1 MMKNFSKYILL
12 ALATVLIG
20 CHGTPNDLIIEENK
34 NPEPEPTPEVQEG
47 LEISVDTNTI
57 EADGSDFATFSLK
70 LNGVELTS
78 SEEEMSKIYFIHE
91 KSGSRLE
98 RYSTTFSTVKNG
110 DYSFIATYRGQQSSN
125 SVQVKAVNREK
136 YEPYS
141 QKILIYD
148 ITGAWCSACPS
159 MTAGLENVDE
169 MWKSNMIVLAVHG
182 GGVDPWLL
190 KDNEGKDLTY
200 IMLSMFGSSGYPN
213 CIYDLQYLNGNART
227 PSTIGKII
235 EKHLADY
242 PATCGVKI
250 ASTSLVGT
258 TLTIEAAMTSATGG
272 EYELGYAILL
282 DNQYY
287 DGGTAVDGKYSDI
300 VIARSKNFLAM
311 TEDRITTVADVE
323 RTKTFTIT
331 NFKQSD
337 VNNIRVV
344 VYALTKQNG
353 KVYIDNAN
361 VCKLG
366 SSADYNGVEHY
377 NGIPE
382 KKLTIAADKSTI
394 SANGADVVTFTVK
407 YGTEDVSKAS
417 TMTLLRTFNGEQIE
431 LAPGSN
437 LFATTVA
444 GDYTFKA
451 RYYRAGEFISE
462 NEVKITAT
470 AAQSAGTQ
478 NFRHKLLGLQF
489 TSVGCPNCPT
499 LSNVIKSL
507 QASQPNRLVPV
518 SFHLDYQVSDP
529 MKIAMSDTYY
539 KAVKGDGGLPLFN
552 LDLHNGE
559 KMVSERAKIEAEMAK
574 RVENYPPTC
583 GVAITTSYDSTSRQ
597 LTITPRIQS
606 NLNASYRYVIM
617 LVEDGIAEQQYGV
630 TGSYTHNNVVRAVL
644 SSSIYGDKFNGGAAL
659 TVGIDTPLTNAV
671 TTTLKNNWK
680 PENMRVVVSALT
692 STDNGMTYTCN
703 NTNECKVGQSVGYVL
718 ESDNNGGDE
727 VADVAFNRHAAVFEF
742 TGAWC
747 AMCPSG
753 YIFLKYL
760 IEDYY
765 SHDTVHILAFHDST
779 GGADPMS
786 IPLTNTL
793 VTKFGIGGFPGFVVD
808 MREGTSTLT
817 DIQPM
822 LNTSFNSFPA
832 TCGVKIS
839 SSYSSNSGKADI
851 ELYAAKSDTFRVA
864 LYLLEDKI
872 VARQNKGGDY
882 VDNYTHNH
890 VVRTL
895 ISTLYEGDRVG
906 EIKAGEKGSKS
917 YNFTLD
923 SAWKAENCTLC
934 ALVFDNSGTVINAAV
949 CPINGSVNYDYK
961 K

>member
-1 MMKNFSKYILL
+1 MKRFTKYILL
-12 ALATVLIG
+12 LLAAAFIG
-20 CHGTPNDLIIEENK
+20 CHGTPNDLIKEEGGTT
-34 NPEPEPTPEVQEG
+34 EPEPTPEVQEG
-47 LEISVDTNTI
+47 LEISVDTTTI

-70 LNGVELTS
+70 LNGKELTT
-78 SEEEMSKIYFIHE
+78 SEEEMEKIYFIHE
-91 KSGSRLE
+91 KSGARLE
-98 RYSTTFSTVKNG
+98 RYSTTFSAVKNG

-125 SVQVKAVNREK
+125 SVRVTAVNREK
-136 YEPYS
+136 YEPYG
-141 QKILIYD
+141 QKILVYD
-148 ITGAWCSACPS
+148 LTGAWCPNCPT

-169 MWKSNMIVLAVHG
+169 IWKENMVVLAVHNN
-182 GGVDPWLL
+182 DQWELQ
-190 KDNEGKDLTY
+190 EGERDLATA
-200 IMLSMFGSSGYPN
+200 MLSAFGGEGYPT
-213 CIYDLQYLNGNART
+213 CIYDLQYMNGTART
-227 PSTIGKII
+227 PSAIGKII
-235 EKHLADY
+235 ESHLADY

-250 ASTSLVGT
+250 INTNLTGT
-258 TLTIEAAMTSATGG
+258 TLTIDAAMTSTKGG
-272 EYELGYAILL
+272 EYDLGYAILL

-287 DGGTAVDGKYSDI
+287 DGGTAVDDKYSDI
-300 VIARSKNFLAM
+300 VIARSKNFFKMGGDKFTA
-311 TEDRITTVADVE
+311 EANVE
-323 RTKTFTIT
+323 HTKSFTIT
-331 NFKQSD
+331 DFKQSD
-337 VNNIRVV
+337 LSNIRVV

-353 KVYIDNAN
+353 KVYVDNAN

-366 SSADYNGVEHY
+366 SSADYTGVEHY

-382 KKLTIAADKSTI
+382 KKLTISADKSSI

-451 RYYRAGEFISE
+451 RYYRSGEFISE

-470 AAQSAGTQ
+470 PAQSAGTQ

-499 LSNVIKSL
+499 LSNVIKSI
-507 QASQPNRLVPV
+507 QAAQPNRLVPV

-529 MKIAMSDTYY
+529 MKIAMGKTYY

-559 KMVSERAKIEAEMAK
+559 KMVSERSKIEEQMAL
-574 RVENYPPTC
+574 RIANYPPTC
-583 GVAITTSYDSTSRQ
+583 GVAITTSYDSTSRK
-597 LTITPRIQS
+597 LTITPHIQS
-606 NLNASYRYVIM
+606 NINSAYRYIVM
-617 LVEDGIAEQQYGV
+617 LVEDGIAYEQYGF
-630 TGSYTHNNVVRAVL
+630 TGNYTHNNVVRAVL
-644 SSSIYGDKFNGGAAL
+644 SSSIYGDKFNNGATL

-671 TTTLKNNWK
+671 TTTLQSNWK
-680 PENMRVVVSALT
+680 AENMRVVVAALT

-703 NTNECKVGQSVGYVL
+703 NTNECKVGQSVGYAL
-718 ESDNNGGDE
+718 ESDNNGGGEE
-727 VADVAFNRHAAVFEF
+727 VTDVAFNRHVAVFEF

-765 SHDTVHILAFHDST
+765 NPSKVHILAFHDST
-779 GGADPMS
+779 GGADPMG
-786 IPLTNTL
+786 IQLTNIL

-822 LNTSFNSFPA
+822 IDNSLNSFPA
-832 TCGVKIS
+832 TCGVKVTSIC
-839 SSYSSNSGKADI
+839 SNGSGKADI

-864 LYLLEDKI
+864 LYLIEDKI
-872 VARQNKGGDY
+872 VAQQNKGGEY

-895 ISTLYEGDRVG
+895 ISTMYEGDRVG

-917 YNFTLD
+917 YNFTLN
-923 SAWKAENCTLC
+923 SAWNAENCTLC
-934 ALVFDNSGTVINAAV
+934 ALVFDGSGTVINSAL
-949 CPINGSVNYDYK
+949 CPINGETNYDYK

>member
-141 QKILIYD
+141 QKILVYD
-148 ITGAWCSACPS
+148 LTGAWCSNCPA

-169 MWKSNMIVLAVHG
+169 MWKSNMIVLAVHNG
-182 GGVDPWLL
+182 DQWELQ
-190 KDNEGKDLTY
+190 EGERDLATT
-200 IMLSMFGSSGYPN
+200 MLSKFGGEGYPT
-213 CIYDLQYLNGNART
+213 CVYDLQYMNGTART
-227 PSTIGKII
+227 PSAIGKII

-382 KKLTIAADKSTI
+382 KKLSIAADKSTI

-489 TSVGCPNCPT
+489 TSVGCPNCPI
-499 LSNVIKSL
+499 LSNMIKSL

-671 TTTLKNNWK
+671 TTTLKSNWK